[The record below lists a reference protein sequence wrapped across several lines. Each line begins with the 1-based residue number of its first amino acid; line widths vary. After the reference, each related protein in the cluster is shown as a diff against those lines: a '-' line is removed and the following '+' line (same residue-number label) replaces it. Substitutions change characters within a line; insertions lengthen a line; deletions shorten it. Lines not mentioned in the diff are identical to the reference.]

1 VNARVFEGPIT
12 YVRIPAVLQR
22 YGLVPQNGG
31 AGGISPHDSWEAI
44 VGAFRYINLVV
55 YALLILFV
63 FWIGFKVTDKE
74 LGLNA
79 GE

>member
-1 VNARVFEGPIT
+1 MRRLSG
-12 YVRIPAVLQR
+12 
-22 YGLVPQNGG
+22 
-31 AGGISPHDSWEAI
+31 W
-44 VGAFRYINLVV
+44 AFRYINLVV

-74 LGLNA
+74 LELNA

>member
-1 VNARVFEGPIT
+1 LFFFLRNEQAEQSPYRFRLAPHEK
-12 YVRIPAVLQR
+12 
-22 YGLVPQNGG
+22 GG